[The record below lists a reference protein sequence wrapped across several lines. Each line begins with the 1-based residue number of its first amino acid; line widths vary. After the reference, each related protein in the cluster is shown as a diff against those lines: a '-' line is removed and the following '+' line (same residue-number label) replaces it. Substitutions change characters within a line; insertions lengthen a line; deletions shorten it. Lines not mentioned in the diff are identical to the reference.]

1 MIQPTDVK
9 LKQRA
14 EYGELA
20 LKSLLVFIFIS
31 LTTTALSAPLR
42 ITITEG
48 VIEPLPYAAPTFI
61 GETGASNEIAAAI
74 TELIK
79 DDLLGTGLFREVP
92 RSSYISGIDNFSS
105 PIQYSDWKAIN
116 VQALLT
122 GSVLLSG
129 ENLSVKFRLFDIFSQ
144 FSETKL
150 SRSQATLGRFRGV
163 C

>member
-14 EYGELA
+14 EYEELA

-122 GSVLLSG
+122 GSVLFQITSLEKACSLILRNKVG
-129 ENLSVKFRLFDIFSQ
+129 
-144 FSETKL
+144 
-150 SRSQATLGRFRGV
+150 GV
-163 C
+163 